1 MTKTAGSE
9 VFHSNISL
17 NYRRTDALAGRK
29 ASYAQSKRRVLMGS
43 TERVFSCILVACF
56 LVSLAF
62 AQGSYRAQL
71 RGTVTDASG
80 AVVRGATVTITD
92 TGTNISSVSHTDDKG
107 EYYFTGLRPSSYSVK
122 AELKGFRTTERTGV
136 VLAVDQEA
144 SLNFTLSPA
153 SVSEN
158 VVVTTTAPLLDT
170 ENATLGTDIT
180 SEYVH
185 EIPLMN
191 RDFFGLTFLAAGV
204 TEVAGSG
211 TQDNYPSGTNFTSN
225 GQRNA
230 TAEIRLDGA
239 LISAP
244 EQGEGGNSNVYY
256 EPLVEGMQEMKV
268 QNNSF
273 SAEFGNNGGTVVNM
287 VMKSGTD
294 VFHGS
299 GWYFLQRPGV
309 DARDFF
315 NPAPNPKPDSK
326 RDQGGF
332 SLGGPIRKNRTFFFV
347 DFEKVSSS
355 SASSGLVT
363 VPTTA
368 ERLGDFS
375 GLTNPIYDPK
385 QPLVPCPPPATPGTM
400 CRPPVQNGG
409 IIPVGERDPI
419 GMAVLN
425 LYPQPTNSNEFGNYN
440 YTTVTQAPDYQFDIK
455 IDHQINDKNRINGRY
470 SRGWSNYTT
479 PLTLGDSFDNDGIAS
494 GVTVAQNGSFEYTWT
509 VNPRIIWTNHA
520 AIDRVHELS
529 LPGIP
534 TISGFNASLP
544 TGTQGLPPVFEQA
557 NGIDEMP
564 TFMMQGNLPW
574 NNLYDQCCI
583 YTKFGHTLVSYSSQL
598 VISRGSHLIKV
609 GGEQRIFYNNF
620 WQPNN
625 PTGLLTF
632 TDNVTSPNP
641 NSDTTQI
648 CNGSCNNPNNIQTI
662 TTGNPLASL
671 AFGYGDNINAS
682 SQLIVTPSVA
692 NRSLETGFY
701 IQDDWKVNSKLTVN
715 LGLRYEW
722 SSPYT
727 SRNNQLEFSN
737 FTADSGVNINLTSLP
752 AAAQAA
758 GAMSA
763 QATMQSIPGLNLPTT
778 QELYGTTQFATSS
791 MRTIPTYRKDVG
803 PRLGF
808 AYAFDSKTVVRGG
821 VGIYFGMSPATN
833 FQYPGSAFRKTAN
846 LFFTNDDFATQSAT
860 LENPFPGGFT
870 GPQGTQYGQFANWGY
885 QNPNDLGTT
894 AARDADIYQWNLGVQ
909 RELPSQIVLG
919 VDYVA
924 NRSTH
929 LPWSGTNNRAFIP
942 SSLLAQVATAVTP
955 TDATCQTDS
964 CVSNFLQ
971 TLVGNPFYS
980 MFNTP
985 CTSTPSNPCFNEVN
999 SNYGE
1004 SSLPLSYLLNK
1015 YPQFAGDFEGLMLE
1029 SANSWYNAMQIRFQ
1043 KRTTHH
1049 VSFEG
1054 SYTISKE
1061 TDYSSA
1067 GRNNWVGALGLGLPQ
1082 QLDNLSAEH
1091 SIGASDAPQ
1100 RLAAAVVVDLPFGR
1114 KQWIGGNMNRAV
1126 DAVVGGW
1133 SIATLITQQSGQPMA
1148 IGMANARLAN
1158 GSQRPDVVCSQL
1170 KSGTSMHDVALN
1182 WEANSTA
1189 ISNNLPPVNTFLN
1202 ANCFAD
1208 PGDQIPGNAP
1218 RYFSGLRVDGIHN
1231 ADLNLYKSFVP
1242 KEGMRLEVR
1251 AEVFNFTNHP
1261 RFGQP
1266 NSAVGSGPAGGSDAN
1281 PFFGTISGD
1290 ALGETPRFFQFGLR
1304 FEF

>member
-1 MTKTAGSE
+1 MRVFGRIRSRVAG
-9 VFHSNISL
+9 F
-17 NYRRTDALAGRK
+17 TF
-29 ASYAQSKRRVLMGS
+29 LMGMGLLGA
-43 TERVFSCILVACF
+43 TA
-56 LVSLAF
+56 AYGQGGYT
-62 AQGSYRAQL
+62 AQI
-71 RGTVTDASG
+71 RGVVTDQSG
-80 AVVRGATVTITD
+80 AVVGNATVTITND
-92 TGTNISSVSHTDDKG
+92 GTNIAQTAHCDEHG
-107 EYYFTGLRPSSYSVK
+107 QYFLSGLRPSVYTIK
-122 AELKGFRTTERTGV
+122 AQASGFQIEEKRDV
-136 VLAVDQEA
+136 VLQVDQKT
-144 SLNFTLSPA
+144 SVDFVLHPSGVSQTLE
-153 SVSEN
+153 VKE
-158 VVVTTTAPLLDT
+158 TAPPLLDT
-170 ENATLGTDIT
+170 DNATLGTDIT

-185 EIPLMN
+185 ELPLLN
-191 RDFFGLTFLAAGV
+191 RDYFGLTFLAAGV

-211 TQDNYPSGTNFTSN
+211 TSDNYPSGTNFTSN

-230 TAEIRLDGA
+230 TAEIRMDGA

-256 EPLVEGMQEMKV
+256 EPLVESVQEFKV
-268 QNNSF
+268 ENNSF

-287 VMKSGTD
+287 VLKSGTNA
-294 VFHGS
+294 FHGT
-299 GWYFLQRPGV
+299 GWYFLQRPGI

-315 NPAPNPKPDSK
+315 NPEPNPKPDSR
-326 RDQGGF
+326 RDQGGI
-332 SLGGPIRKNRTFFFV
+332 SLGGPIRKNKTFFFA
-347 DFEKVSSS
+347 DFEKVRAS
-355 SASSGLVT
+355 SAVSGLVT
-363 VPTTA
+363 VPTLA
-368 ERLGDFS
+368 ERQGNFS
-375 GLTNPIYDPK
+375 GLTNNIYDPNVNCGTSTNVVRP
-385 QPLVPCPPPATPGTM
+385 QVGIDCSGNTIPGETPNVIPAGEI
-400 CRPPVQNGG
+400 NSIG
-409 IIPVGERDPI
+409 I
-419 GMAVLN
+419 AVLN
-425 LYPQPTNSNEFGNYN
+425 LFPKPSNSNEFNNYN
-440 YTTVTQAPDYQFDIK
+440 YTTVTQAPDYQFDVK
-455 IDHQINDKNRINGRY
+455 IDHQINDRNHVSGRY

-479 PLTLGDSFDNDGIAS
+479 PLTLGDGFDNDGIAS
-494 GVTVAQNGSFEYTWT
+494 GVTVAQNGSFEYSLT
-509 VNPRIIWTNHA
+509 VNPRIVWTSHA

-534 TISGFNASLP
+534 KISSFNASLP
-544 TGTQGLPPVFEQA
+544 TGTQGLPSVFEQA

-564 TFMMQGNLPW
+564 SFIMQGNLPW
-574 NNLYDQCCI
+574 TDLYDQCCI

-598 VISRGSHLIKV
+598 VISKGAHLIKM

-632 TDNVTSPNP
+632 TDEVTSPTP
-641 NSDTTQI
+641 NSDYDAS
-648 CNGSCNNPNNIQTI
+648 GVV

-671 AFGYGDNINAS
+671 AFGYGDNVNAS

-701 IQDDWKVNSKLTVN
+701 VQDDWKVNSKLTVN

-737 FTADSGVNINLTSLP
+737 FTADSGVSMNLASLP
-752 AAAQAA
+752 ASAPA
-758 GAMSA
+758 GTLSA
-763 QATMQSIPGLNLPTT
+763 QGTMQTIPGLNLPTT
-778 QELYGTTQFATSS
+778 QELYGTTTFATPS
-791 MRTIPTYRKDVG
+791 MRTVPTYRKDIG

-821 VGIYFGMSPATN
+821 AGIYFGMSPATN

-860 LENPFPGGFT
+860 LENPFPSGFT

-885 QNPNDLGTT
+885 QNPNDLGNT
-894 AARDADIYQWNLGVQ
+894 AARDADIYQWNLGFQ
-909 RELPSQIVLG
+909 RELPSQIVIG

-942 SSLLAQVATAVTP
+942 STLLAQISQAAHTNNDVTQGNGVGNC
-955 TDATCQTDS
+955 DANN
-964 CVSNFLQ
+964 CVTNFLQ
-971 TLVGNPFYS
+971 TLVGNPFFS
-980 MFNTP
+980 MFNSP
-985 CTSTPSNPCFNEVN
+985 CTSTASNPCFNEPN

-1004 SSLPLSYLLNK
+1004 STLPLATLLTK

-1029 SANSWYNAMQIRFQ
+1029 SANSWYNALQIRFQ

-1067 GRNNWVGALGLGLPQ
+1067 GRNNWVGGLGLGLPQ

-1100 RLAAAVVVDLPFGR
+1100 RLAAAVVVDLPIGR
-1114 KQWIGGNMNRAV
+1114 QQLIGGGMNRV
-1126 DAVVGGW
+1126 LDAVIGGW
-1133 SIATLITQQSGQPMA
+1133 SIATMLTEQSGQPMA
-1148 IGMANARLAN
+1148 IGLNNPLLAN
-1158 GSQRPDVVCSQL
+1158 GSQRPDVVCGQL

-1182 WEANSTA
+1182 WGTNSTA
-1189 ISNNLPPVNTFLN
+1189 ISNGLPPVNTFFN

-1218 RYFSGLRVDGIHN
+1218 RYFPGLRVDGIHN

-1251 AEVFNFTNHP
+1251 AEVFNVTNHP

-1266 NSAVGSGPAGGSDAN
+1266 NSAVGSGPAGSSTSTN

-1290 ALGETPRFFQFGLR
+1290 ALGETPRFFQFGVR

>member
-1 MTKTAGSE
+1 MRVFGRIRSRVAG
-9 VFHSNISL
+9 F
-17 NYRRTDALAGRK
+17 TF
-29 ASYAQSKRRVLMGS
+29 LMGMGLLGA
-43 TERVFSCILVACF
+43 TA
-56 LVSLAF
+56 AYGQGGYT
-62 AQGSYRAQL
+62 AQI
-71 RGTVTDASG
+71 RGVVTDQSG
-80 AVVRGATVTITD
+80 AVVGNATVTITND
-92 TGTNISSVSHTDDKG
+92 GTNIAQTAHCDEHG
-107 EYYFTGLRPSSYSVK
+107 QYFLSGLRPSVYTIK
-122 AELKGFRTTERTGV
+122 AQASGFQIEEKRDV
-136 VLAVDQEA
+136 VLQVDQKT
-144 SLNFTLSPA
+144 SVDFVLRPSGVSQTLE
-153 SVSEN
+153 VKE
-158 VVVTTTAPLLDT
+158 TAPPLLDT
-170 ENATLGTDIT
+170 DNATLGTDIT

-185 EIPLMN
+185 ELPLLN
-191 RDFFGLTFLAAGV
+191 RDYFGLTFLAAGV

-211 TQDNYPSGTNFTSN
+211 TADNYPSGTNFTSN

-230 TAEIRLDGA
+230 TAEIRMDGA

-256 EPLVEGMQEMKV
+256 EPLVESVQEFKV
-268 QNNSF
+268 ENNSF

-287 VMKSGTD
+287 VLKSGTNA
-294 VFHGS
+294 FHGT
-299 GWYFLQRPGV
+299 GWYFLQRPGI

-315 NPAPNPKPDSK
+315 NPEPNPKPDSR
-326 RDQGGF
+326 RDQGGI
-332 SLGGPIRKNRTFFFV
+332 SLGGPIRKNKTFFFA
-347 DFEKVSSS
+347 DFEKVRAS
-355 SASSGLVT
+355 SAVSGLVT
-363 VPTTA
+363 VPTLA
-368 ERLGDFS
+368 ERQGNFS
-375 GLTNPIYDPK
+375 GLTNNIYDPNVNCGTSTNVVRP
-385 QPLVPCPPPATPGTM
+385 QVGIDCSGNTIPGETPNVIPAGEI
-400 CRPPVQNGG
+400 NSIG
-409 IIPVGERDPI
+409 I
-419 GMAVLN
+419 AVLN
-425 LYPQPTNSNEFGNYN
+425 LFPKPSNSNEFNNYN
-440 YTTVTQAPDYQFDIK
+440 YTTVTQAPDYQFDVK
-455 IDHQINDKNRINGRY
+455 IDHQINDRNHVSGRY

-479 PLTLGDSFDNDGIAS
+479 PLTLGDGFDNDGIAS
-494 GVTVAQNGSFEYTWT
+494 GVTVAQNGSFEYSLT
-509 VNPRIIWTNHA
+509 VNPRIVWTSHA

-534 TISGFNASLP
+534 KISSFNASLP
-544 TGTQGLPPVFEQA
+544 TGTQGLPSVFEQA

-564 TFMMQGNLPW
+564 SFIMQGNLPW
-574 NNLYDQCCI
+574 TDLYDQCCI

-598 VISRGSHLIKV
+598 VISKGAHLIKM

-632 TDNVTSPNP
+632 TDEVTSPTP
-641 NSDTTQI
+641 NSDYDAS
-648 CNGSCNNPNNIQTI
+648 GVV

-671 AFGYGDNINAS
+671 AFGYGDNVNAS

-701 IQDDWKVNSKLTVN
+701 VQDDWKVNSKLTVN

-737 FTADSGVNINLTSLP
+737 FTADSGVSMNLASLP
-752 AAAQAA
+752 ASAPA
-758 GAMSA
+758 GTLSA
-763 QATMQSIPGLNLPTT
+763 QGTMQTIPGLNLPTT
-778 QELYGTTQFATSS
+778 QELYGTTTFATPS
-791 MRTIPTYRKDVG
+791 MRTVPTYRKDIG

-821 VGIYFGMSPATN
+821 AGIYFGMSPATN

-860 LENPFPGGFT
+860 LENPFPSGFT

-885 QNPNDLGTT
+885 QNPNDLGNT
-894 AARDADIYQWNLGVQ
+894 AARDADIYQWNLGFQ
-909 RELPSQIVLG
+909 RELPSQIVIG

-942 SSLLAQVATAVTP
+942 STLLAQISQAAHTNNDVTQGNGVGNC
-955 TDATCQTDS
+955 DANN
-964 CVSNFLQ
+964 CVTNFLQ

-980 MFNTP
+980 MFNSP
-985 CTSTPSNPCFNEVN
+985 CTSTASNPCFNEPN

-1004 SSLPLSYLLNK
+1004 STLPLATLLTK

-1029 SANSWYNAMQIRFQ
+1029 SANSWYNALQIRFQ

-1067 GRNNWVGALGLGLPQ
+1067 GRNNWVGGLGLGLPQ

-1100 RLAAAVVVDLPFGR
+1100 RLAAAVVVDLPIGR
-1114 KQWIGGNMNRAV
+1114 QQLIGGGMNRV
-1126 DAVVGGW
+1126 LDAVIGGW
-1133 SIATLITQQSGQPMA
+1133 SIATMLTEQSGQPMA
-1148 IGMANARLAN
+1148 IGLNNPLLAN
-1158 GSQRPDVVCSQL
+1158 GSQRPDVVCGQL

-1182 WEANSTA
+1182 WGTNSTA
-1189 ISNNLPPVNTFLN
+1189 ISNGLPPVNTFFN

-1218 RYFSGLRVDGIHN
+1218 RYFPGLRVDGIHN

-1251 AEVFNFTNHP
+1251 AEVFNVTNHP

-1266 NSAVGSGPAGGSDAN
+1266 NSAVGSGPAGSSTSTN

-1290 ALGETPRFFQFGLR
+1290 ALGETPRFFQFGVR

>member
-1 MTKTAGSE
+1 M
-9 VFHSNISL
+9 
-17 NYRRTDALAGRK
+17 RLATP
-29 ASYAQSKRRVLMGS
+29 VLP
-43 TERVFSCILVACF
+43 CF
-56 LVSLAF
+56 LVAF
-62 AQGSYRAQL
+62 LLVSSTLVLAQGSYRSQL
-71 RGTVTDASG
+71 RGVVSDAGG
-80 AVVRGATVTITD
+80 AVLPSATVTITD
-92 TGTNISSVSHTDDKG
+92 SGTNIATHTVTDGKG
-107 EYYFTGLRPSSYSVK
+107 EYFFTGLRPSTYSVK
-122 AELKGFRTTERTGV
+122 AEAKGFRTSERTNV
-136 VLAVDQEA
+136 VLAVDQETT
-144 SLNFTLSPA
+144 LNFTVSPA
-153 SVSEN
+153 RVNESIE
-158 VVVTTTAPLLDT
+158 VTTTAPLLDT
-170 ENATLGTDIT
+170 ESATLGTNIT
-180 SEYVH
+180 NEYIR
-185 EIPLMN
+185 EIPLMG

-211 TQDNYPSGTNFTSN
+211 TSDNYPSGTNFTSN

-230 TAEIRLDGA
+230 TAEIRMDGA

-256 EPLVEGMQEMKV
+256 EPLVEGMQEMKI

-294 VFHGS
+294 QFHGS
-299 GWYFLQRPGV
+299 GWYFLQRPGI

-315 NPAPNPKPDSK
+315 NPEPNPKPDSR

-332 SLGGPIRKNRTFFFV
+332 SLGGPIKKNKTFFFV
-347 DFEKVSSS
+347 DFEKVRSS
-355 SASSGLVT
+355 SASSGVVT
-363 VPTTA
+363 VPTMA
-368 ERLGDFS
+368 ERLGNFS
-375 GLTNPIYDPK
+375 GLTNNIYDPNVNCGTPTNVIRP
-385 QPLVPCPPPATPGTM
+385 QVGYNCSGQAIGTPNQIPAAEI
-400 CRPPVQNGG
+400 N
-409 IIPVGERDPI
+409 PI
-419 GMAVLN
+419 GLAVLN
-425 LYPQPTNSNEFGNYN
+425 LYPKPSNSNEFDNYN
-440 YTTVTQAPDYQFDIK
+440 YTTVASAPDYQFDIK
-455 IDHQINDKNRINGRY
+455 IDHQINDRNHISGRY
-470 SRGWSNYTT
+470 SRGWSNFTT
-479 PLTLGDSFDNDGIAS
+479 PLTLGDGFDNDGIAS
-494 GVTVAQNGSFEYTWT
+494 GVTVAQNASLEYSWT
-509 VNPRIIWTNHA
+509 VNPRIVWTSHVGV
-520 AIDRVHELS
+520 DRVHELS

-534 TISGFNASLP
+534 TISSFNASLP
-544 TGTQGLPPVFEQA
+544 AGAQPLSPFFEQA
-557 NGIDEMP
+557 NGLDQMP

-583 YTKFGHTLVSYSSQL
+583 YTAFGHTLVSYSSQL
-598 VISRGSHLIKV
+598 VISRGPHLIKI

-632 TDNVTSPNP
+632 TDDVTSPNP
-641 NSDTTQI
+641 NSDFDAAG
-648 CNGSCNNPNNIQTI
+648 N

-671 AFGYGDNINAS
+671 AFGYADNVNATT
-682 SQLIVTPSVA
+682 QLLVTPSVA

-727 SRNNQLEFSN
+727 DRDNHLEFSN
-737 FTADSGVNINLTSLP
+737 FTADSGVGINFASLP
-752 AAAQAA
+752 ATAPA
-758 GAMSA
+758 GTMSA
-763 QATMQSIPGLNLPTT
+763 QGAMQSIPGLNLPTT
-778 QELYGTTQFATSS
+778 QELYGTTQFATPS
-791 MRTIPTYRKDVG
+791 MRTVPTYRKDIG

-808 AYAFDSKTVVRGG
+808 AYAFDAKTVVRGG
-821 VGIYFGMSPATN
+821 AGIYFGMSPATN

-846 LFFTNDDFATQSAT
+846 LFFTNNNFACGNGSCPGTAT
-860 LENPFPGGFT
+860 LADPFPGGFT

-894 AARDADIYQWNLGVQ
+894 VARDADIYQWNLGIQ
-909 RELPSQIVLG
+909 RELPSQIVVG
-919 VDYVA
+919 IDYVA

-955 TDATCQTDS
+955 TDSACQTDS

-971 TLVGNPFYS
+971 TQVGNPFYA

-985 CTSTPSNPCFNEVN
+985 CTSTPSNPCFNEPN

-1004 SSLPLSYLLNK
+1004 STLPLSYMLNK
-1015 YPQFAGDFEGLMLE
+1015 YPQFAGDFEALLLE

-1043 KRTTHH
+1043 KRTTHN

-1054 SYTISKE
+1054 NYTVSKE

-1067 GRNNWVGALGLGLPQ
+1067 GRNNWVGALGAGLPQ
-1082 QLDNLSAEH
+1082 QLDRLSAEH
-1091 SIGASDAPQ
+1091 SVGASDAPQ
-1100 RLAAAVVVDLPFGR
+1100 RLAGAVVVDLPIGR
-1114 KQWIGGNMNRAV
+1114 KHWIGGDMNRAV

-1133 SIATLITQQSGQPMA
+1133 SIATLVTEQAGQP
-1148 IGMANARLAN
+1148 ISLSMANARLAN
-1158 GSQRPDVVCSQL
+1158 GSQRPQVFCPQL
-1170 KSGTSMHDVALN
+1170 KSGWSMHDVALQ
-1182 WEANSTA
+1182 WANVGGGAATPSYFNA
-1189 ISNNLPPVNTFLN
+1189 I
-1202 ANCFAD
+1202 CFGD

-1251 AEVFNFTNHP
+1251 AEMFNFTNHP
-1261 RFGQP
+1261 RFGPP
-1266 NSAVGSGPAGGSDAN
+1266 NPAVGSGPEGFSTSTN
-1281 PFFGTISGD
+1281 PFFGTITGD
-1290 ALGETPRFFQFGLR
+1290 ATGETPRFFQFGLR

>member
-1 MTKTAGSE
+1 MRPT
-9 VFHSNISL
+9 
-17 NYRRTDALAGRK
+17 GR
-29 ASYAQSKRRVLMGS
+29 L
-43 TERVFSCILVACF
+43 FLSCILVACF
-56 LVSLAF
+56 CGGLATLVG

-71 RGTVTDASG
+71 RGVVSDASG
-80 AVVRGATVTITD
+80 AVVHNATVTITD

-107 EYYFTGLRPSSYSVK
+107 EYFFTGLRPSTYSVK

-144 SLNFTLSPA
+144 SLNFTLTPA
-153 SVSEN
+153 GVSEN
-158 VVVTTTAPLLDT
+158 IIVTTTAPLLDT
-170 ENATLGTDIT
+170 DNATLGTDIT
-180 SEYVH
+180 HEYIN
-185 EIPLMN
+185 EIPLMG
-191 RDFFGLTFLAAGV
+191 RDYFGLTFLAAGV

-211 TQDNYPSGTNFTSN
+211 TGDNYPSGTNFTSN

-244 EQGEGGNSNVYY
+244 EQGEGGNTNVYY
-256 EPLVEGMQEMKV
+256 EPLVDSVQEFKV

-287 VMKSGTD
+287 VLKSGTNA
-294 VFHGS
+294 FHGT
-299 GWYFLQRPGV
+299 GWYFLQRPQM

-315 NPAPNPKPDSK
+315 NPKYFLGDPTPNSKPDSK

-347 DFEKVSSS
+347 DFEKVRSL
-355 SASSGLVT
+355 SAQSGVVT
-363 VPTTA
+363 VPTMA
-368 ERLGDFS
+368 ERTGDFS
-375 GLTNPIYDPK
+375 GLTNIIYDPK
-385 QPLVPCPPPATPGTM
+385 QPLIPCTPPTTPPTM
-400 CRPPVQNGG
+400 CRPPVANGG
-409 IIPVGERDPI
+409 VIPVGERDPI

-425 LYPQPTNSNEFGNYN
+425 LYPKPSNSDEFNNYN
-440 YTTVTQAPDYQFDIK
+440 YTTVANAPDYQFDIK

-479 PLTLGDSFDNDGIAS
+479 PLTLGDGFDNDGIAS
-494 GVTVAQNGSFEYTWT
+494 GVTVAQNGSFEYSWT
-509 VNPRIIWTNHA
+509 VNPRIIWTSHA
-520 AIDRVHELS
+520 AVDRVHELS

-534 TISGFNASLP
+534 TISSFNASLP
-544 TGTQGLPPVFEQA
+544 AGVQGLPPVFQQA

-564 TFMMQGNLPW
+564 TFQMQGNLPW

-598 VISRGSHLIKV
+598 VISRGSHLIKL

-632 TDNVTSPNP
+632 TDEVTSPTP
-641 NSDTTQI
+641 NSDYDST
-648 CNGSCNNPNNIQTI
+648 GLI

-737 FTADSGVNINLTSLP
+737 FTADSGVGINFASLP
-752 AAAQAA
+752 ATAPA
-758 GAMSA
+758 GTLSA
-763 QATMQSIPGLNLPTT
+763 QGLMQSIPGLNLPTT
-778 QELYGTTQFATSS
+778 QELYGTTTFATPS
-791 MRTIPTYRKDVG
+791 MRTVPTYRKDIG

-808 AYAFDSKTVVRGG
+808 AYAFDQKTVVRGG
-821 VGIYFGMSPATN
+821 AGIYFGMSPATN

-846 LFFTNDDFATQSAT
+846 LFFTNNDFATQSAT

-870 GPQGTQYGQFANWGY
+870 GPQGKQYGQLANWGY
-885 QNPNDLGTT
+885 QNPNDLGNT

-909 RELPSQIVLG
+909 RELPGEIVLG

-924 NRSTH
+924 GRSTH
-929 LPWSGTNNRAFIP
+929 LPWSGTNNRAYIP
-942 SSLLAQVATAVTP
+942 SSLLAQISQAVHYDNDVTQGNGIGNC
-955 TDATCQTDS
+955 DANN
-964 CVSNFLQ
+964 CVTNFLN

-1004 SSLPLSYLLNK
+1004 STLPLSTLLTT

-1029 SANSWYNAMQIRFQ
+1029 SANSWYNALQIRFQ

-1067 GRNNWVGALGLGLPQ
+1067 GRNNWVGALGLGMPQ
-1082 QLDNLSAEH
+1082 QLDRLSAEH

-1100 RLAAAVVVDLPFGR
+1100 RLAGAVVIDLPIGR
-1114 KQWIGGNMNRAV
+1114 NQWILGNMNRAV
-1126 DAVVGGW
+1126 DAVIGGW
-1133 SIATLITQQSGQPMA
+1133 SVATLLTQQSGQPMA
-1148 IGMANARLAN
+1148 IGLNNPLLAN
-1158 GSQRPDVVCSQL
+1158 GSQRPNTVCSQL
-1170 KSGTSMHDVALN
+1170 KSGTSMHDVALQWQTN
-1182 WEANSTA
+1182 PAA
-1189 ISNNLPPVNTFLN
+1189 INLGNPPVNTFFN
-1202 ANCFAD
+1202 ANCFSD
-1208 PGDQIPGNAP
+1208 PGDNIPGNAP

-1231 ADLNLYKSFVP
+1231 ADLNVYKSFVP
-1242 KEGMRLEVR
+1242 KEDMRVEVR
-1251 AEVFNFTNHP
+1251 AEIFNFTNHP

-1266 NSAVGSGPAGGSDAN
+1266 NSAVGSGPAGSSTQTN

-1290 ALGETPRFFQFGLR
+1290 ALGETPRFFQFGVR